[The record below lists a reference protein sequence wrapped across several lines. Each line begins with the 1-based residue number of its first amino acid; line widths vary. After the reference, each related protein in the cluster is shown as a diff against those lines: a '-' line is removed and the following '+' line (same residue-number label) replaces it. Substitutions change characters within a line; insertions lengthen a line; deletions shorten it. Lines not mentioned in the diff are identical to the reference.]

1 MKFYFLTD
9 ESEKS
14 LSPFFS
20 KRVLETVIVSVVIVG
35 AFLIVFW
42 SRRPLSELIATGNEP
57 KIFFFV
63 FAATLIVN
71 SYVNLCCGGGEIV
84 RKGYHM
90 INYQTDKPTYEMDID
105 FYRYAM
111 IEFLLHTLLLLLPFL
126 PLLYLAACSSAVSM
140 IAFIMAVSV
149 LYTAA
154 LFCRMSGF
162 LVYLS
167 WGRSS
172 TLGYFA
178 SRALMIFF
186 VFATILFAP
195 AINPLRLLYLL
206 NQSPNNRG
214 DLFAI
219 YMAVVLVA
227 ILILI
232 LVNNALVRRHINKSS
247 RSGVPGSAQP
257 PAKKT
262 ADQIEKETLAM

>member
-14 LSPFFS
+14 LAPFFS
-20 KRVLETVIVSVVIVG
+20 KRVLETILVSVVIVG

-42 SRRPLSELIATGNEP
+42 SRRPLAELIASGNEP
-57 KIFFFV
+57 KIFFLV

-71 SYVNLCCGGGEIV
+71 AYVNLCCGGGEMV

-105 FYRYAM
+105 FYRYGL

-126 PLLYLAACSSAVSM
+126 PLLALAAFGPAVSM
-140 IAFIMAVSV
+140 ITFIMAVAV
-149 LYTAA
+149 LYTTS

-162 LVYLS
+162 VVYLS
-167 WGRSS
+167 WGRAS

-178 SRALMIFF
+178 ARALMIFF
-186 VFATILFAP
+186 VFATIFLAP
-195 AINPLRLLYLL
+195 AVNPLQILYRLQ
-206 NQSPNNRG
+206 QSPNSSG
-214 DLFAI
+214 DPFAI
-219 YMAVVLVA
+219 YLAVVLFA

-232 LVNNALVRRHINKSS
+232 LINNALVRRHINESS
-247 RSGVPGSAQP
+247 RSEVPGSEVQG
-257 PAKKT
+257 
-262 ADQIEKETLAM
+262 

>member
-14 LSPFFS
+14 LAPFFS
-20 KRVLETVIVSVVIVG
+20 KRVLETVMVTVVIVG

-42 SRRPLSELIATGNEP
+42 SRRPLAELIASGNEP
-57 KIFFFV
+57 TLFFLI

-126 PLLYLAACSSAVSM
+126 PLLSLAAGSSAVSM
-140 IAFIMAVSV
+140 LAFIMAVSV

-178 SRALMIFF
+178 ARALMIFF

-195 AINPLRLLYLL
+195 AINPLQLLYLL
-206 NQSPNNRG
+206 NQSPNSSG
-214 DLFAI
+214 YSFAI
-219 YMAVVLVA
+219 YLAIVLVA

-247 RSGVPGSAQP
+247 RSGVPGSEVQGSAP
-257 PAKKT
+257 PPT
-262 ADQIEKETLAM
+262 